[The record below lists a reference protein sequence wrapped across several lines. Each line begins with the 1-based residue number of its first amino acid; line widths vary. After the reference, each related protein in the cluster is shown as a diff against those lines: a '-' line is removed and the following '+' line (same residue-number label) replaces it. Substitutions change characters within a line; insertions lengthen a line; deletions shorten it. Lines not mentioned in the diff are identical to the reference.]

1 MSTPRRHARSG
12 LLTAGWLQPSLS
24 LAGLSLTGLLL
35 AFTSC
40 RPDTARYGEG
50 DLRVVVE
57 PGSAWLHDF
66 PLLFGI
72 ERRNAPQIAVWVE
85 DTGGRY
91 LRTLY
96 VSEKIASQ
104 GWLLAGDNRRREA
117 LPVWCH
123 ARGVRYDDGLYLPTR
138 SQPLTDATSGATPRG
153 AFVIGFSSDSL
164 PQRFVIRA
172 EVNHS
177 TDFNDAYP
185 KEAEPGSPGWSG
197 GAMGSGQPALVW
209 AATVDLTSRDSCWQA
224 RPIGHSSPDG
234 TDGRID
240 LDLSQLTSALRIVHR
255 IAVCRH

>member
-1 MSTPRRHARSG
+1 MSIIGRSAARLHRLSTGHRTLRRRRPAGRGRTRQCMVARLPAAVRHRTPERPTDCRLGRRHRRS
-12 LLTAGWLQPSLS
+12 LPAHPLREREDSL
-24 LAGLSLTGLLL
+24 
-35 AFTSC
+35 
-40 RPDTARYGEG
+40 
-50 DLRVVVE
+50 
-57 PGSAWLHDF
+57 
-66 PLLFGI
+66 
-72 ERRNAPQIAVWVE
+72 
-85 DTGGRY
+85 
-91 LRTLY
+91 
-96 VSEKIASQ
+96 
-104 GWLLAGDNRRREA
+104 EA

-240 LDLSQLTSALRIVHR
+240 PDLSQLTSALRIVHR